1 MGKWEPTI
9 KWKGNGGL
17 AQYAKGIPRRG
28 REALYRFVNEGLA
41 PPDGLPSFTRDEI
54 WDPRREIQRQMDSRP
69 GFLEALLRDRIK
81 KIRSGVLA
89 GPIPEGLLAR
99 IGGEPVIVMP
109 SQDLYLSNLALMELE
124 QNKTHLR
131 YDSSRNPIGRV
142 TLKKRTNSFGKKD
155 LSSFYSKGEKTGS
168 FAQYRDKAAF
178 CAAFD
183 AAGKYDITGYF
194 HQCRAHKDLRR
205 YQAELLP
212 IGGGSFAVYINMN
225 IMFGNTK
232 AVSWCRKGF
241 STIHRALDTIEP
253 EVFSTTSFRPPSSFD
268 LKTIPSSLRES
279 RRGRRE
285 IPLSS
290 SAFREGGWFD
300 NWKKMSDR
308 PQAIKDT
315 IESSL
320 IFVGNTVV
328 GAMDR
333 GAVPATEA
341 ADERIKK
348 AVGYLRAHGIKI
360 SEAEIEPAAE
370 SLIVTG
376 TELNFRNKTLSF
388 PAEKWHAFDE
398 KVRAVTEAKGE
409 VSIETILRATGVA
422 VQVSNLFRPIKAY
435 LVPICRWAA
444 LYAFIP
450 EGNTFER
457 LNKRRILKETRL
469 KVPKILRDLLARGWR
484 VAQERKVTHCRHL
497 LASRRDATC
506 IISADVVGKEGFGT
520 RTGMG
525 AINLSTQQ
533 MFRASIDDKH
543 PLANWSKDCQESC
556 CALGALEVLTRP
568 GDIVILHEHDKMTFK
583 ETVSSPGEV
592 TIQAPFAIRFAQIC
606 DEKNLIVLPQKE
618 TNKKRDTRPGA
629 IRVAPSSR
637 WVFPKERG
645 IFDKRCG
652 DWGVD
657 PKRIEVIRWNWRRTY
672 ETWMKIQT
680 NYSSPYRQ
688 HTI

>member
-54 WDPRREIQRQMDSRP
+54 WDPTREIQRQMDSRP

-109 SQDLYLSNLALMELE
+109 SQDLYLSNLALTELE

-253 EVFSTTSFRPPSSFD
+253 EVFSTTSFRPP
-268 LKTIPSSLRES
+268 
-279 RRGRRE
+279 
-285 IPLSS
+285 PL
-290 SAFREGGWFD
+290 
-300 NWKKMSDR
+300 
-308 PQAIKDT
+308 
-315 IESSL
+315 L
-320 IFVGNTVV
+320 I
-328 GAMDR
+328 
-333 GAVPATEA
+333 
-341 ADERIKK
+341 
-348 AVGYLRAHGIKI
+348 
-360 SEAEIEPAAE
+360 
-370 SLIVTG
+370 
-376 TELNFRNKTLSF
+376 
-388 PAEKWHAFDE
+388 
-398 KVRAVTEAKGE
+398 
-409 VSIETILRATGVA
+409 
-422 VQVSNLFRPIKAY
+422 
-435 LVPICRWAA
+435 
-444 LYAFIP
+444 
-450 EGNTFER
+450 
-457 LNKRRILKETRL
+457 
-469 KVPKILRDLLARGWR
+469 
-484 VAQERKVTHCRHL
+484 
-497 LASRRDATC
+497 
-506 IISADVVGKEGFGT
+506 
-520 RTGMG
+520 
-525 AINLSTQQ
+525 
-533 MFRASIDDKH
+533 
-543 PLANWSKDCQESC
+543 
-556 CALGALEVLTRP
+556 
-568 GDIVILHEHDKMTFK
+568 
-583 ETVSSPGEV
+583 
-592 TIQAPFAIRFAQIC
+592 
-606 DEKNLIVLPQKE
+606 
-618 TNKKRDTRPGA
+618 
-629 IRVAPSSR
+629 
-637 WVFPKERG
+637 
-645 IFDKRCG
+645 
-652 DWGVD
+652 
-657 PKRIEVIRWNWRRTY
+657 
-672 ETWMKIQT
+672 
-680 NYSSPYRQ
+680 
-688 HTI
+688 